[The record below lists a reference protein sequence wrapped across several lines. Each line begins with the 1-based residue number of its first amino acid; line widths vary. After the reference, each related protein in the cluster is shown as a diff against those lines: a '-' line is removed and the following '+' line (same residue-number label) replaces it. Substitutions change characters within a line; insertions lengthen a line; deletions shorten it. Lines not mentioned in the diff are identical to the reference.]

1 METKTEIDLNLCAEF
16 VRAIADQLRDEFIPP
31 SADDDIRALVNH
43 LRLKNDEAN
52 LQLRTELDA
61 RYPHVSWALE
71 ETSLAARKSGSYW
84 IYDPIDGAYHYLQ
97 GLPLWSSSL
106 TLVQNGE
113 PILAMV
119 YDPALREMFTAS
131 AGCGATLNGR
141 AIHVSSKPG
150 LRTAVLATA
159 IPPTGAGS
167 PQEQTQALDQLKKLC
182 QRVFVIRQ
190 MGSASL
196 QLAYVAVGRL
206 DGYWE
211 VGHDINDWLAGSLL
225 VCEAGGRVTN
235 FVGSTISATN
245 DGIIA
250 TSSGLHEPIRQAL
263 QMHPVPDLTGCAT
276 PEEI

>member
-1 METKTEIDLNLCAEF
+1 M
-16 VRAIADQLRDEFIPP
+16 RAIADQLKDEFIPQ
-31 SADDDIRALVNH
+31 SAEDDIRALVNH

-52 LQLRTELDA
+52 LKLRTELDA
-61 RYPHVSWALE
+61 RYPHISWARE
-71 ETSLAARKSGSYW
+71 ETSLNTRQSGSYW
-84 IYDPIDGAYHYLQ
+84 VYDPIDGAYHYLQ

-106 TLVQNGE
+106 TLVQGGV

-141 AIHVSSKPG
+141 AIRVSSKPG
-150 LRTAVLATA
+150 LLTAVLATA

-167 PQEQTQALDQLKKLC
+167 PQEQTQALDQLKELC
-182 QRVFVIRQ
+182 QRVFIVRQ

-196 QLAYVAVGRL
+196 QLAYVAAGRL

-211 VGHDINDWLAGSLL
+211 VGRDINDWLAGSLL
-225 VCEAGGRVTN
+225 VCEAGGRVTS
-235 FVGSTISATN
+235 FTDGILSVTA

-250 TSSGLHEPIRQAL
+250 SSFGLHEPIRQAL
-263 QMHPVPDLTGCAT
+263 EKHTVSDTVDCRSRP
-276 PEEI
+276 